1 MASRGMFQAF
11 PPTVTFQN
19 KGQSV
24 SRVNNS
30 ISDKYHVP
38 NNKNIIGILKGDYVA
53 TASSTASPTSS
64 AIKAFGNISE
74 SWRSGSTD
82 FIQVAYN
89 NGKYVGGGRPNLYFT
104 TTTTMG
110 EKINGEWLEIKLP
123 YKLQITK
130 YILSN
135 QPFPTKFTLLGT
147 NDGSAWTIVDRRPSQ
162 TQDSTVPGNYE
173 VSPDIK
179 RQFNIFRIVFEALSE
194 NNNTINIGGIKIYGL
209 NPRINL
215 AGQIDNFQT
224 YSNNDMRTVEGYQS
238 TMESEQQLL
247 HNLNDFNSKYA
258 KYMACTTPYA
268 ITNPGAENC
277 SEDDRDIET
286 VNAAYEIVA
295 GLDATANTFGSIY
308 DVSTSLTENNANV
321 THSAAQVQ
329 YNRLKST
336 HKDVIEM
343 RGELD
348 AKLKEL
354 HVTDDSFAYEQK
366 RVFDG
371 TVYTSLIWTVL
382 ATSTL
387 FFAFRHL

>member
-194 NNNTINIGGIKIYGL
+194 NNDRINIGEIKINGL
-209 NPRINL
+209 KPRINL
-215 AGQIDNFQT
+215 AGQIYNFQT
-224 YSNNDMRTVEGYQS
+224 YYNNDMRTVEGYQS

-247 HNLNDFNSKYA
+247 HDLNDFNAKYA
-258 KYMACTTPYA
+258 EYIACTT
-268 ITNPGAENC
+268 NLGAGNC
-277 SEDDRDIET
+277 SDGDKNT
-286 VNAAYEIVA
+286 AYAKLVS
-295 GLDATANTFGSIY
+295 LDADGNNILDASGNNTSGSIF

-321 THSAAQVQ
+321 THSAAQTQ
-329 YNRLKST
+329 YNSLKST
-336 HKDVIEM
+336 HKDIMKM